1 MKHSEY
7 FNMMS
12 QASGVITTDDDGN
25 SVCTLCHGVGTH
37 FEASVKHHKG
47 CEFIKA
53 VEAMQKIMPDNFQ
66 PGVENQITLGDMLPY
81 LADVPSD
88 EIIKAGELASC
99 MAAAETKE
107 DRATVMTLVCKW
119 CNCRDKDIK
128 DAVVEYGL
136 PDKDAEITFRNYMVY
151 EWSNLQEALRLG
163 LETLAFENNQAV
175 MLPKFRKLLVDKYPH
190 YAGASTK

>member
-1 MKHSEY
+1 MKHTEY

-66 PGVENQITLGDMLPY
+66 PRVENQITLGDMLPY

-88 EIIKAGELASC
+88 EIIKARELANC
-99 MAAAETKE
+99 MATAETKD
-107 DRATVMTLVCKW
+107 DRATVMVLVSKW
-119 CNCRDKDIK
+119 CNCRDQDIK

-136 PDKDAEITFRNYMVY
+136 PDKDAEITFRNYLVY

-163 LETLAFENNQAV
+163 LETLAFENNQAI